1 MMGSRSRART
11 PKGDSG
17 DDSSVANL
25 SLDFGT
31 PKALERMRKLTDVGA
46 MTRLLHECIAYQCAL
61 DPDLEVILS
70 QRHDLDKQLS
80 VL

>member
-1 MMGSRSRART
+1 MGSRSGAGT
-11 PKGDSG
+11 PKGDSD
-17 DDSSVANL
+17 DDSSAANL

-31 PKALERMRKLTDVGA
+31 PEALERVCKLTDVGA
-46 MTRLLHECIAYQCAL
+46 MTRLLHECIAYQRAL
-61 DPDLEVILS
+61 DLDQEAILS